1 MCTGLWKRLKIKT
14 KADMDEA
21 RKDAK
26 RTGGGPAK
34 HPLEKPQD
42 ILAEMFQGQ
51 FDPLA
56 DTVDDDFVPF
66 QVRLHYNFVCT

>member
-1 MCTGLWKRLKIKT
+1 MFTGLWKRLKMRT

-34 HPLEKPQD
+34 QLPQKSEH
-42 ILAEMFQGQ
+42 ILAEMFEGQ

-56 DTVDDDFVPF
+56 DTMDDDFIPF
-66 QVRLHYNFVCT
+66 QVRIHYNFVCT